1 MVRLVQIGLGGW
13 GRDWVKEVL
22 PEVAAVETVAFV
34 DGEPATRE
42 LAGKAL
48 GIAPGMLFA
57 SLEEAVAATRPDAAL
72 VVVPLAAHAKVTG
85 AALRQGL
92 HVLVEK
98 PFTETLAEATGLV
111 RLAEAKGLHL
121 MVNQNYRHFPTPRA
135 FRRLVAEGAL
145 GHVGSI
151 AVDFWKHWDE
161 LYRYFFLA
169 EPLLSDMAIHH
180 FDMMRYILDDEP
192 LAVTAMSWSKPGTPF
207 AGRPAAAALIRFRR
221 GVVVS
226 YRGTWISRGPDTP
239 WGADWRIDG
248 SEAAAL
254 GTFRGNQGDRRGADQ
269 VTLHTAHDKSR
280 SLPLEPLAHIDRAGA
295 LAAFADW
302 IEKGRPAA
310 GLSTGADNLKSL
322 HLMHAAIRSAAEH
335 GRLVPVA
342 EIAEAAPNLDA
353 SRCEEVHQ

>member
-1 MVRLVQIGLGGW
+1 MRLVQIGLGGW

-22 PEVAAVETVAFV
+22 PEVTEVETVAFV
-34 DGEPATRE
+34 DGDPATRE
-42 LAGKAL
+42 LASETL
-48 GIAPGMLFA
+48 GLGPKRLFA
-57 SLEEAVAATRPDAAL
+57 SLEEAIAAARPDAAL
-72 VVVPLAAHAKVTG
+72 IVVPLAAHAEVVE

-98 PFTETLAEATGLV
+98 PFTETLAEATALV
-111 RLAEAKGLHL
+111 ELARTRGLHL
-121 MVNQNYRHFPTPRA
+121 MVNQNYRHFPAPRA
-135 FRRLVAEGAL
+135 FRRLVGEGML

-151 AVDFWKHWDE
+151 AVDFWKLWDE
-161 LYRYFFLA
+161 YYRYFFLA

-192 LAVTAMSWSKPGTPF
+192 EAVTAMSWSEPGTPF
-207 AGRPAAAALIRFRR
+207 QGRPAAAALIRFRR

-254 GTFRGNQGDRRGADQ
+254 GTFRGNRGERRGADQ
-269 VTLHTAHDKSR
+269 VTLYTARDAGR
-280 SLPLEPLAHIDRAGA
+280 PLPLEPLAHVDRAGA
-295 LAAFADW
+295 LAAFAQW
-302 IEKGRPAA
+302 VTNGRPAA

-322 HLMHAAIRSAAEH
+322 HLMHAAIRSASEH

-342 EIAEAAPNLDA
+342 EIARAADEMETSLV
-353 SRCEEVHQ
+353 EEVGE